1 MRYAVN
7 MKYIPGNNNIIADT
21 LSRYPSKDTGCD
33 LLEIETVEMASSVF
47 VHRESC
53 KIQSIIKAQNNDPE
67 ITWLKKKIIEGWTKS
82 GLKHNLGRKYYNSQQ
97 YLSTI
102 QGCLTYQNRAIIS
115 VSMRKE
121 MLRNIH
127 IGHLGI
133 TKCLERAKKSV
144 FWFGIAND
152 IDKEIRECV
161 NCNINARTQR

>member
-1 MRYAVN
+1 
-7 MKYIPGNNNIIADT
+7 
-21 LSRYPSKDTGCD
+21 
-33 LLEIETVEMASSVF
+33 MASSIF
-47 VHRESC
+47 VPGESC

-67 ITWLKKKIIEGWTKS
+67 ITWLKKKSIEGWTKS
-82 GLKHNLGRKYYNSQQ
+82 DLKHNLDRKYYNSQQ

-102 QGCLTYQNRAIIS
+102 QGCLTYQNRSIIP

-144 FWFGIAND
+144 FWFGISND

-161 NCNINARTQR
+161 NCNINAKTQREPVKIVPVPSKAWETLCSDLFQFNKKNTL